1 KPIELVQFSTSLARV
16 DSVEWLVEQLKLA
29 DAIGRDDIVES
40 TLERLFAIEESNPT
54 GLFYQANMY
63 LKRKQPEL
71 ATPVFER
78 LIRQAPHST
87 QAKNLSS
94 IMAIQGE
101 KRADY
106 QRARLLAKSGRYDE
120 AIQAYKALFP
130 NGMPSPALQLEFLQL
145 QSNLPGSWSSV
156 KQGLERLNANY
167 PSVPS
172 FQLALAN
179 HIR

>member
-1 KPIELVQFSTSLARV
+1 MSVTGRVLRWIPLVALAAGGIGTVHAESFSSKPLTKSQLAQVYKPIELVQFSTSLARV

-29 DAIGRDDIVES
+29 DALGRDDIVES

-71 ATPVFER
+71 AKPVFER
-78 LIRQAPHST
+78 LIRQAPHSP

-106 QRARLLAKSGRYDE
+106 QRAQLLAKSGRYDE
-120 AIQAYKALFP
+120 AIQA
-130 NGMPSPALQLEFLQL
+130 
-145 QSNLPGSWSSV
+145 
-156 KQGLERLNANY
+156 
-167 PSVPS
+167 
-172 FQLALAN
+172 
-179 HIR
+179 